1 MVICRS
7 CSLAR
12 TRTARA
18 TCVLCSPYSLR
29 YGIVFSHFISFH
41 FSDCVVLLVDHCNT
55 KALLPLLHI
64 FECLTFTLLFFLLWP
79 LFQQEN
85 ICGIITALSH
95 RELVVRTATGVRFNV
110 LVGQLRTGRVIL
122 SKDRDTAEN
131 AVVFQTAADMQSV
144 RDKYYKYSS

>member
-1 MVICRS
+1 MFLFIESFRILKPS
-7 CSLAR
+7 
-12 TRTARA
+12 
-18 TCVLCSPYSLR
+18 SLR
-29 YGIVFSHFISFH
+29 FKPLASYHKLLSFI
-41 FSDCVVLLVDHCNT
+41 
-55 KALLPLLHI
+55 
-64 FECLTFTLLFFLLWP
+64 
-79 LFQQEN
+79 QEN

-131 AVVFQTAADMQSV
+131 AVVFQTAADMQNV